1 MRKYLPK
8 IALLFLTGSIFF
20 SCSLVR
26 NVPEGKQ
33 LLTKNKILVNDEV
46 VNTEITDGI
55 LLQKPNSKFF
65 GFPLRLTLYNLA
77 KKNPDSSYNSWL
89 NKKPNRKENLAKLLS
104 AKQVERLGHSFFVSG
119 ISNFLKKTGEN
130 PVVIDSKKTEKTI
143 ERFKEYYFN
152 QGYFNS
158 KIKSTIDSVGNKK
171 GKLTYEISTGDATY
185 LDSVSRFIETPELDQ
200 LYSQTENQ
208 STLKKG
214 NRYKR
219 LDFEVERNR
228 ITKEFRNNGVYHFQ
242 VNHVKYDI
250 VTFDSINKIN
260 AELIIEDRDVKKGD
274 SLIKTPFKIYS
285 ISDVNIYT
293 VNPSKK
299 NLDKFRDSVFYKN
312 YNIYSDGKLN
322 YKPKALTNA
331 IFIEKGNLFSDTDRT
346 LTSRSISNLKT
357 FNFPNIEYIEDPND
371 ENGLI
376 ANIYLIPRKKYS
388 WSPSIDVTYSN
399 IINFGISG
407 SMSATWR
414 NLFKGAEIL
423 ELSTRGQIGSSKDF
437 ANPKDRFFNIFEIG
451 VDAKITFP
459 RIFFPLNTIKLIK
472 KEMLPTTQMSV
483 GLTRQTNIG
492 LDKSNFNGVLG
503 YSWLPKENVSARFDL
518 LNIQYVQNLNVGN
531 YFNVYTSSYDRLND
545 LALIYN
551 TNINY
556 VDDVTGNL
564 TSPGAVSFIE
574 DVISGGTTLAS
585 TDADY
590 QSIRSIGER
599 RKRLIENN
607 LIISSSFT
615 YSLTTKKGLV
625 DNNFF
630 AFKGKIETAGNLA
643 SLLAKQVNE
652 PFSENGKE
660 TLLGVEY
667 AQYFKTEFEYIKH
680 WSLGRKKVFAT
691 RAFAGIAIPY
701 GNANSI
707 PFSRSYF
714 GGGSNDNRGWQAYTL
729 GPGKS
734 GAINDFNEANFK
746 LSFNTEYRAKLF
758 GNLHGALFVD
768 MGNIW
773 NILDNVEDE
782 NYTFNGLKSLKDIA
796 IGSGFGFRYDFNYFV
811 FRLDFGYKAYNPAK
825 IQSERWFR
833 DINFGRTV
841 LNFGINYPF

>member
-1 MRKYLPK
+1 LKKYLPK

-20 SCSLVR
+20 SCSLVK
-26 NVPEGKQ
+26 NVSEENQ
-33 LLTKNKILVNDEV
+33 LLTKNKVLVDDKVMNSEV
-46 VNTEITDGI
+46 AEGI
-55 LLQKPNSKFF
+55 LLQKPNSTFF

-77 KKNPDSSYNSWL
+77 KKNPDSSYNNWL

-119 ISNFLKKTGEN
+119 LSNFLKKTGEK
-130 PVVIDSKKTEKTI
+130 PVVIDVKKTAKTV
-143 ERFKEYYFN
+143 ERFKEYHFN
-152 QGYFNS
+152 RGYFNS
-158 KIKSTIDSVGNKK
+158 KVETIIDSVGHKK
-171 GKLTYEISTGDATY
+171 AKLTYKITKGEATH
-185 LDSVSRFIETPELDQ
+185 LDSIYRFIETPELDQ
-200 LYSQTENQ
+200 LYAQKESQ
-208 STLKKG
+208 SKLKKG
-214 NRYKR
+214 SVYKR
-219 LDFEVERNR
+219 LDFEEERNR

-242 VNHVKYDI
+242 VNHIKYDV
-250 VTFDSINKIN
+250 VTFDSINKIDV
-260 AELIIEDRDVKKGD
+260 ELRIEDRDVKKGD

-293 VNPSKK
+293 VNTSKREE
-299 NLDKFRDSVFYKN
+299 DKFRDSVSYKN
-312 YNIYSDGKLN
+312 YNIYSDGKLK

-331 IFIEKGNLFSDTDRT
+331 VFIEKGNLFSDSDRT

-357 FNFPNIEYIEDPND
+357 FNFPNIEYVEDPND

-388 WSPSIDVTYSN
+388 WSPSVDVTYSN

-407 SMSATWR
+407 SMSVTWR

-437 ANPKDRFFNIFEIG
+437 ANPNDRFFNISEIG
-451 VDAKITFP
+451 ADAKITFP
-459 RIFFPLNTIKLIK
+459 RIFFPLNTRKLIK

-492 LDKSNFNGVLG
+492 LDKSNFNGVIG

-531 YFNVYTSSYDRLND
+531 YFNVYTSSYNRLND
-545 LALIYN
+545 LAQIYN
-551 TNINY
+551 TNGSYEDGN
-556 VDDVTGNL
+556 GNL
-564 TSPGAVSFIE
+564 TSSGAVLFIE
-574 DVISGGTTLAS
+574 DVVSGTTIVPVNS
-585 TDADY
+585 DY
-590 QSIRSIGER
+590 ESIRSIGER

-607 LIISSSFT
+607 LIISSSYT
-615 YSLTTKKGLV
+615 YNKTTKKGLA
-625 DNNFF
+625 DNNFY

-643 SLLAKQVNE
+643 SLIAKQVNE
-652 PFSENGKE
+652 PLSENGKE
-660 TLLGVEY
+660 TLLDVEY

-680 WSLGRKKVFAT
+680 WSLGRQKVFAI
-691 RAFAGIAIPY
+691 RSFAGIAIPY

-714 GGGSNDNRGWQAYTL
+714 AGGSNDNRGWQAYTL

-746 LSFNTEYRAKLF
+746 MAFSGEYRAKMF
-758 GNLHGALFVD
+758 GKLHGALFVD

-773 NILDNVEDE
+773 NFSDNVEDE
-782 NYTFNGLKSLKDIA
+782 NYTFNGLKSLNDVA

-811 FRLDFGYKAYNPAK
+811 FRLDFGYKTYNPAK
-825 IQSERWFR
+825 EQNERWFR
-833 DINFGRTV
+833 DINFSRTV
-841 LNFGINYPF
+841 LNFGINYTF

>member
-1 MRKYLPK
+1 MKKYLPK

-20 SCSLVR
+20 SCSLVK
-26 NVPEGKQ
+26 NVSEENQ
-33 LLTKNKILVNDEV
+33 LLTKNKVLVDDKVMNSEV
-46 VNTEITDGI
+46 AEGI
-55 LLQKPNSKFF
+55 LLQKPNSTFF

-77 KKNPDSSYNSWL
+77 KKNPDSSYNNWL

-119 ISNFLKKTGEN
+119 LSNFLKKTGEK
-130 PVVIDSKKTEKTI
+130 PVVIDVKKTAKTV
-143 ERFKEYYFN
+143 ERFKEYHFN
-152 QGYFNS
+152 RGYFNS
-158 KIKSTIDSVGNKK
+158 KVETIIDSVGHKK
-171 GKLTYEISTGDATY
+171 AKLTYKITKGEATH
-185 LDSVSRFIETPELDQ
+185 LDSIYRFIETPELDQ
-200 LYSQTENQ
+200 LYAQKESQ
-208 STLKKG
+208 SKLKKG
-214 NRYKR
+214 SVYKR
-219 LDFEVERNR
+219 LDFEEERNR

-242 VNHVKYDI
+242 VNHIKYDV
-250 VTFDSINKIN
+250 VTFDSINKIDV
-260 AELIIEDRDVKKGD
+260 ELRIEDRDVKKGD

-293 VNPSKK
+293 VNTSKREE
-299 NLDKFRDSVFYKN
+299 DKFRDSVSYKN
-312 YNIYSDGKLN
+312 YNIYSDGKLK

-331 IFIEKGNLFSDTDRT
+331 VFIEKGNLFSDSDRT

-357 FNFPNIEYIEDPND
+357 FNFPNIEYVEDPND

-388 WSPSIDVTYSN
+388 WSPSVDVTYSN

-407 SMSATWR
+407 SMSVTWR

-437 ANPKDRFFNIFEIG
+437 ANPNDRFFNISEIG
-451 VDAKITFP
+451 ADAKITFP
-459 RIFFPLNTIKLIK
+459 RIFFPLNTRKLIK

-492 LDKSNFNGVLG
+492 LDKSNFNGVIG

-531 YFNVYTSSYDRLND
+531 YFNVYTSSYNRLND
-545 LALIYN
+545 LAQIYN
-551 TNINY
+551 TNGSYEDGN
-556 VDDVTGNL
+556 GNL
-564 TSPGAVSFIE
+564 TSSGAVLFIE
-574 DVISGGTTLAS
+574 DVVSGTTIVPVNS
-585 TDADY
+585 DY
-590 QSIRSIGER
+590 ESIRSIGER

-607 LIISSSFT
+607 LIISSSYT
-615 YSLTTKKGLV
+615 YNKTTKKGLA
-625 DNNFF
+625 DNNFY

-643 SLLAKQVNE
+643 SLIAKQVNE
-652 PFSENGKE
+652 PLSENGKE
-660 TLLGVEY
+660 TLLDVEY

-680 WSLGRKKVFAT
+680 WSLGRQKVFAI
-691 RAFAGIAIPY
+691 RSFAGIAIPY

-714 GGGSNDNRGWQAYTL
+714 AGGSNDNRGWQAYTL

-746 LSFNTEYRAKLF
+746 MAFSGEYRAKMF
-758 GNLHGALFVD
+758 GKLHGALFVD

-773 NILDNVEDE
+773 NFSDNVEDE
-782 NYTFNGLKSLKDIA
+782 NYTFNGLKSLNDVA

-811 FRLDFGYKAYNPAK
+811 FRLDFGYKTYNPAK
-825 IQSERWFR
+825 EQNERWFR
-833 DINFGRTV
+833 DINFSRTV

>member
-1 MRKYLPK
+1 MKKYLPK
-8 IALLFLTGSIFF
+8 IALLFLTVSIFF
-20 SCSLVR
+20 SCSIVR
-26 NVPEGKQ
+26 NVSDGNQ
-33 LLTKNKILVNDEV
+33 LLTKNEILVNEEV

-65 GFPLRLTLYNLA
+65 GFPLRLSLYNLA
-77 KKNPDSSYNSWL
+77 KKNPDSSYSNWL
-89 NKKPNRKENLAKLLS
+89 NRKPNRKENLARLLS
-104 AKQVERLGHSFFVSG
+104 AKQVDRLGKSFFVSG
-119 ISNFLKKTGEN
+119 FSNFLKKTGEK
-130 PVVIDSKKTEKTI
+130 PVVIDPKKTDKTI
-143 ERFKEYYFN
+143 ERFKIYYFN

-158 KIKSTIDSVGNKK
+158 KIETAIDSVGNKK
-171 GKLTYEISTGDATY
+171 GKLTYKITTGEATY
-185 LDSVSRFIETPELDQ
+185 LDSISRYIETPELDE
-200 LYSQTENQ
+200 LFTQTEKQ
-208 STLKKG
+208 SKIKKG
-214 NRYKR
+214 NRFKQ
-219 LDFEVERNR
+219 LDFEEERNR

-250 VTFDSINKIN
+250 ITFDTINKIN

-299 NLDKFRDSVFYKN
+299 DLDKFRDSVTYKN

-331 IFIEKGNLFSDTDRT
+331 IFIEKGNLFSDNDRT

-437 ANPKDRFFNIFEIG
+437 ANPNDRFFNISEIG
-451 VDAKITFP
+451 ADAKITFP
-459 RIFFPLNTIKLIK
+459 RIFFPLSTKKIIK

-483 GLTRQTNIG
+483 GLTRQRNIG

-503 YSWLPKENVSARFDL
+503 YNWLPKENVSARFDL

-545 LALIYN
+545 LAQLYN

-556 VDDVTGNL
+556 VDTNGNL
-564 TSPGAVSFIE
+564 TSPGAVAFIE
-574 DVISGGTTLAS
+574 DVVTGGTSLAPS
-585 TDADY
+585 DNDY

-615 YSLTTKKGLV
+615 YNMTTKKGFV
-625 DNNFF
+625 DNNFYSI
-630 AFKGKIETAGNLA
+630 KGKIETAGNLA
-643 SLLAKQVNE
+643 SLIAKEVNE
-652 PFSENGKE
+652 PLSENSKE

-680 WSLGRKKVFAT
+680 WSLGRQKVFAI
-691 RAFAGIAIPY
+691 RNFAGIAIPY

-714 GGGSNDNRGWQAYTL
+714 AGGSNDNRGWQAYTL

-746 LSFNTEYRAKLF
+746 IAFSGEYRTRLF

-773 NILDNVEDE
+773 NFSDHVDDED
-782 NYTFNGLKSLKDIA
+782 YTFNGLKSLKDIA
-796 IGSGFGFRYDFNYFV
+796 VGSGFGIRYDFNYFV
-811 FRLDFGYKAYNPAK
+811 FRLDFGYKTYNPAK
-825 IQSERWFR
+825 EQKERWLR
-833 DINFGRTV
+833 DINFSRTV

>member
-1 MRKYLPK
+1 M
-8 IALLFLTGSIFF
+8 
-20 SCSLVR
+20 
-26 NVPEGKQ
+26 
-33 LLTKNKILVNDEV
+33 LTKNKVLVDDKVMNSEV
-46 VNTEITDGI
+46 AEGI
-55 LLQKPNSKFF
+55 LLQKPNSTFF

-77 KKNPDSSYNSWL
+77 KKNPDSSYNNWL

-119 ISNFLKKTGEN
+119 LSNFLKKTGEK
-130 PVVIDSKKTEKTI
+130 PVVIDVKKTAKTV
-143 ERFKEYYFN
+143 ERFKEYHFN
-152 QGYFNS
+152 RGYFNS
-158 KIKSTIDSVGNKK
+158 KVETIIDSVGHKK
-171 GKLTYEISTGDATY
+171 AKLTYKITKGEATH
-185 LDSVSRFIETPELDQ
+185 LDSIYRFIETPELDQ
-200 LYSQTENQ
+200 LYAQKESQ
-208 STLKKG
+208 SKLKKG
-214 NRYKR
+214 SVYKR
-219 LDFEVERNR
+219 LDFEEERNR

-242 VNHVKYDI
+242 VNHIKYDV
-250 VTFDSINKIN
+250 VTFDSINKIDV
-260 AELIIEDRDVKKGD
+260 ELRIEDRDVKKGD

-293 VNPSKK
+293 VNTSKREE
-299 NLDKFRDSVFYKN
+299 DKFRDSVSYKN
-312 YNIYSDGKLN
+312 YNIYSDGKLK

-331 IFIEKGNLFSDTDRT
+331 VFIEKGNLFSDSDRT

-357 FNFPNIEYIEDPND
+357 FNFPNIEYVEDPND

-388 WSPSIDVTYSN
+388 WSPSVDVTYSN

-407 SMSATWR
+407 SMSVTWR

-437 ANPKDRFFNIFEIG
+437 ANPNDRFFNISEIG
-451 VDAKITFP
+451 ADAKITFP
-459 RIFFPLNTIKLIK
+459 RIFFPLNTRKLIK

-492 LDKSNFNGVLG
+492 LDKSNFNGVIG

-531 YFNVYTSSYDRLND
+531 YFNVYTSSYNRLND
-545 LALIYN
+545 LAQIYN
-551 TNINY
+551 TNGSYEDGN
-556 VDDVTGNL
+556 GNL
-564 TSPGAVSFIE
+564 TSSGAVLFIE
-574 DVISGGTTLAS
+574 DVVSGTTIVPVNS
-585 TDADY
+585 DY
-590 QSIRSIGER
+590 ESIRSIGER

-607 LIISSSFT
+607 LIISSSYT
-615 YSLTTKKGLV
+615 YNKTTKKGLA
-625 DNNFF
+625 DNNFY

-643 SLLAKQVNE
+643 SLIAKQVNE
-652 PFSENGKE
+652 PLSENGKE
-660 TLLGVEY
+660 TLLDVEY

-680 WSLGRKKVFAT
+680 WSLGRQKVFAI
-691 RAFAGIAIPY
+691 RSFAGIAIPY

-714 GGGSNDNRGWQAYTL
+714 AGGSNDNRGWQAYTL

-746 LSFNTEYRAKLF
+746 MAFSGEYRAKMF
-758 GNLHGALFVD
+758 GKLHGALFVD

-773 NILDNVEDE
+773 NFSDNVEDE
-782 NYTFNGLKSLKDIA
+782 NYTFNGLKSLNDVA

-811 FRLDFGYKAYNPAK
+811 FRLDFGYKTYNPAK
-825 IQSERWFR
+825 EQNERWFR
-833 DINFGRTV
+833 DINFSRTV

>member
-8 IALLFLTGSIFF
+8 IALLFLTGSIIL

-26 NVPEGKQ
+26 NVPEGNQ
-33 LLTKNKILVNDEV
+33 LLTKNKVLVDDAAM
-46 VNTEITDGI
+46 NTEVTEGI

-77 KKNPDSSYNSWL
+77 KKNPDSSYNNWL
-89 NKKPNRKENLAKLLS
+89 NKKPNRKERLSKLLS
-104 AKQVERLGHSFFVSG
+104 AKQVERLGQSFFVSG
-119 ISNFLKKTGEN
+119 FSNFLKKTGER
-130 PVVIDSKKTEKTI
+130 PVVIDAKKTEKTI
-143 ERFKEYYFN
+143 ERFKEYHKN
-152 QGYFNS
+152 QGYFNT
-158 KIKSTIDSVGNKK
+158 KVETAIDSVGYKK
-171 GKLTYEISTGDATY
+171 AKLTYKITKGEATY
-185 LDSVSRFIETPELDQ
+185 LDSIYRFIETPELDQ
-200 LYSQTENQ
+200 LFSLTESQ
-208 STLKKG
+208 SRLKKG
-214 NRYKR
+214 AVYKR
-219 LDFEVERNR
+219 LNFEEERNR

-250 VTFDSINKIN
+250 VTFDSVNKIDV
-260 AELIIEDRDVKKGD
+260 ELRIEDRDVKKGD

-293 VNPSKK
+293 VNTSKRAV
-299 NLDKFRDSVFYKN
+299 DKFRDSVSYKN
-312 YNIYSDGKLN
+312 YNIYSDGKLK
-322 YKPKALTNA
+322 YRPKALTNA
-331 IFIEKGNLFSDTDRT
+331 VFIEKGNLFSDSDRT

-357 FNFPNIEYIEDPND
+357 FNFPNIEYVEDPND

-407 SMSATWR
+407 NMSVTWR
-414 NLFKGAEIL
+414 NLFRGAEIL

-437 ANPKDRFFNIFEIG
+437 ANPNDRFFNISEIG
-451 VDAKITFP
+451 ADAKITFP
-459 RIFFPLNTIKLIK
+459 RIFFPLNTKKLIK

-483 GLTRQTNIG
+483 GLTRQRNIG
-492 LDKSNFNGVLG
+492 LDKSNFNGVVG
-503 YSWLPKENVSARFDL
+503 YSWLPKENVSVRFDL

-531 YFNVYTSSYDRLND
+531 YFNVYTSSYNRLND
-545 LALIYN
+545 LAQIYN
-551 TNINY
+551 TNPDN
-556 VDDVTGNL
+556 VECTNL
-564 TSPGAVSFIE
+564 TSSGAVNFIE
-574 DVISGGTTLAS
+574 EVISGATTLVP
-585 TDADY
+585 TDNDY

-607 LIISSSFT
+607 LIISSSYT
-615 YSLTTKKGLV
+615 YNKTTKKGLN
-625 DNNFF
+625 DNNFY

-643 SLLAKQVNE
+643 SLIAKQVNE
-652 PFSENGKE
+652 PLSENGKE
-660 TLLGVEY
+660 TLLDVEY

-680 WSLGRKKVFAT
+680 WSLGRQKVFAI
-691 RAFAGIAIPY
+691 RSFAGIAIPY

-714 GGGSNDNRGWQAYTL
+714 AGGSNDNRGWQAYTL

-746 LSFNTEYRAKLF
+746 IAFSGEYRAKMF
-758 GNLHGALFVD
+758 GKLHGALFVD

-773 NILDNVEDE
+773 NFSDNVEDE
-782 NYTFNGLKSLKDIA
+782 DYTFNGLQSLKDVA

-811 FRLDFGYKAYNPAK
+811 FRLDFGYKTYNPAK
-825 IQSERWFR
+825 EKSERWFR
-833 DINFGRTV
+833 DLNFSRTV

>member
-1 MRKYLPK
+1 MKKYLPK
-8 IALLFLTGSIFF
+8 IALLFLTVSIFF
-20 SCSLVR
+20 SCSIVR
-26 NVPEGKQ
+26 NVSDGNQ
-33 LLTKNKILVNDEV
+33 LLTKNEILVNEEV

-65 GFPLRLTLYNLA
+65 GFPLRLSLYNLA
-77 KKNPDSSYNSWL
+77 KKNPDSSYSNWL
-89 NKKPNRKENLAKLLS
+89 NRKPNRKENLARLLS
-104 AKQVERLGHSFFVSG
+104 AKQVDRLGKSFFVSG
-119 ISNFLKKTGEN
+119 FSNFLKKTGEK
-130 PVVIDSKKTEKTI
+130 PVVIDPKKTDKTI
-143 ERFKEYYFN
+143 ERFKIYYFN

-158 KIKSTIDSVGNKK
+158 KIETAIDSVGNKK
-171 GKLTYEISTGDATY
+171 GKLTYKITTGEATY
-185 LDSVSRFIETPELDQ
+185 LDSISRYIETPELDE
-200 LYSQTENQ
+200 LFTQTEKQ
-208 STLKKG
+208 SKIKKG
-214 NRYKR
+214 NRFKQ
-219 LDFEVERNR
+219 LDFEEERNR

-250 VTFDSINKIN
+250 ITFDTINKIN

-299 NLDKFRDSVFYKN
+299 DLDKFRDSVTYKN

-331 IFIEKGNLFSDTDRT
+331 IFIEKGNLFSDNDRT

-437 ANPKDRFFNIFEIG
+437 ANPNDRFFNISEIG
-451 VDAKITFP
+451 ADAKITFP
-459 RIFFPLNTIKLIK
+459 RIFFPLNTKKLIK
-472 KEMLPTTQMSV
+472 KEMLPSTQMSV
-483 GLTRQTNIG
+483 GLTRQRNIG
-492 LDKSNFNGVLG
+492 LDKSNFNGVIG
-503 YSWLPKENVSARFDL
+503 YNWVPKENVSSRFDL

-545 LALIYN
+545 LAQIYN

-556 VDDVTGNL
+556 VDTNGNL
-564 TSPGAVSFIE
+564 TSPGAVAFIE
-574 DVISGGTTLAS
+574 DVISGGTSLAPS
-585 TDADY
+585 DNDY

-615 YSLTTKKGLV
+615 YNMTTKKGFV
-625 DNNFF
+625 DNNFYSI
-630 AFKGKIETAGNLA
+630 KGKIETAGNLA
-643 SLLAKQVNE
+643 SLIAKQVNE
-652 PFSENGKE
+652 PLSENSRE

-680 WSLGRKKVFAT
+680 WSLGRQKVFAI
-691 RAFAGIAIPY
+691 RNFAGIAIPY

-714 GGGSNDNRGWQAYTL
+714 AGGSNDNRGWQAYTL

-746 LSFNTEYRAKLF
+746 IAFSGEYRTRLF

-773 NILDNVEDE
+773 NFSDNVDDED
-782 NYTFNGLKSLKDIA
+782 YIFDGFKSLKDIA

-811 FRLDFGYKAYNPAK
+811 FRLDFGYKTYNPAK
-825 IQSERWFR
+825 EQKERWLR
-833 DINFGRTV
+833 DLNFSRTV

>member
-1 MRKYLPK
+1 MKKYLPK
-8 IALLFLTGSIFF
+8 IALLFLTVSIFF
-20 SCSLVR
+20 SCSIVR
-26 NVPEGKQ
+26 NVSDGNQ
-33 LLTKNKILVNDEV
+33 LLTKNEILVNEEV

-65 GFPLRLTLYNLA
+65 GFPLRLSLYNLA
-77 KKNPDSSYNSWL
+77 KKNPDSSYSNWL
-89 NKKPNRKENLAKLLS
+89 NRKPNRKENLAKLLS
-104 AKQVERLGHSFFVSG
+104 AKQVDRLGKSFFVSG
-119 ISNFLKKTGEN
+119 FSNFLKKTGEK
-130 PVVIDSKKTEKTI
+130 PVVIDPKKTNKTI
-143 ERFKEYYFN
+143 ERFKIYYSN

-158 KIKSTIDSVGNKK
+158 KIETSIDSVGNKK
-171 GKLTYEISTGDATY
+171 GKLTYKITTGEATY
-185 LDSVSRFIETPELDQ
+185 LDSISRYIETPELDE
-200 LYSQTENQ
+200 LFTQTEKQ
-208 STLKKG
+208 SKIKKG
-214 NRYKR
+214 NRFKQ
-219 LDFEVERNR
+219 LDFEEERNR

-250 VTFDSINKIN
+250 ITFDTINKIN

-299 NLDKFRDSVFYKN
+299 DLDKFRDSVTYKN

-331 IFIEKGNLFSDTDRT
+331 IFIEKGNLFSDNDRT

-437 ANPKDRFFNIFEIG
+437 ANPNDRFFNISEIG
-451 VDAKITFP
+451 ADAKITFP
-459 RIFFPLNTIKLIK
+459 RIFFPLSTKKIIK

-483 GLTRQTNIG
+483 GLTRQRNIG

-503 YSWLPKENVSARFDL
+503 YNWLPKENVSARFDL

-545 LALIYN
+545 LAQLYN

-556 VDDVTGNL
+556 VDTNGNL
-564 TSPGAVSFIE
+564 TSPGAVAFIE
-574 DVISGGTTLAS
+574 DVVTGGTSLAPS
-585 TDADY
+585 DNDY

-615 YSLTTKKGLV
+615 YNMTTKKGFV
-625 DNNFF
+625 DNNFYSI
-630 AFKGKIETAGNLA
+630 KGKIETAGNLA
-643 SLLAKQVNE
+643 SLIAKEVNE
-652 PFSENGKE
+652 PLSENSKE

-680 WSLGRKKVFAT
+680 WSLGRQKVFAI
-691 RAFAGIAIPY
+691 RNFAGIAIPY

-714 GGGSNDNRGWQAYTL
+714 AGGSNDNRGWQAYTL

-746 LSFNTEYRAKLF
+746 IAFSGEYRTRLF

-773 NILDNVEDE
+773 NFSDHVDDED
-782 NYTFNGLKSLKDIA
+782 YTFNGLKSLMDIA
-796 IGSGFGFRYDFNYFV
+796 VGSGFGIRYDFNYFV
-811 FRLDFGYKAYNPAK
+811 FRLDFGYKTYNPAK
-825 IQSERWFR
+825 EQKERWLR
-833 DINFGRTV
+833 DINFSRTV

>member
-1 MRKYLPK
+1 MKKYLPK

-20 SCSLVR
+20 SCSLVK
-26 NVPEGKQ
+26 NVSEENQ
-33 LLTKNKILVNDEV
+33 LLTKNKVLVDDKVMNSEV
-46 VNTEITDGI
+46 AEGI
-55 LLQKPNSKFF
+55 LLQKPNSTFF

-77 KKNPDSSYNSWL
+77 KKNPDSSYNNWL

-119 ISNFLKKTGEN
+119 LSNFLKKTGEK
-130 PVVIDSKKTEKTI
+130 PVVIDVKKTAKTV
-143 ERFKEYYFN
+143 ERFKEYHFN
-152 QGYFNS
+152 RGYFNS
-158 KIKSTIDSVGNKK
+158 KVETIIDSVGHKK
-171 GKLTYEISTGDATY
+171 AKLTYKITKGEATH
-185 LDSVSRFIETPELDQ
+185 LDSIYRFIETPELDQ
-200 LYSQTENQ
+200 LYAQKESQ
-208 STLKKG
+208 SKLKKG
-214 NRYKR
+214 SVYKR
-219 LDFEVERNR
+219 LDFEEERNR

-242 VNHVKYDI
+242 VNHIKYDV
-250 VTFDSINKIN
+250 VTFDSINKIDV
-260 AELIIEDRDVKKGD
+260 ELRIEDRDVKKGD

-293 VNPSKK
+293 VNTSKREE
-299 NLDKFRDSVFYKN
+299 DKFRDSVSYKN
-312 YNIYSDGKLN
+312 YNIYSDGKLK

-331 IFIEKGNLFSDTDRT
+331 VFIEKGNLFSDSDRT

-357 FNFPNIEYIEDPND
+357 FNFPNIEYVEDPND

-388 WSPSIDVTYSN
+388 WSPSVDVTYSN

-407 SMSATWR
+407 SMSVTWR

-437 ANPKDRFFNIFEIG
+437 ANPNDRFFNISEIG
-451 VDAKITFP
+451 ADAKITFP
-459 RIFFPLNTIKLIK
+459 RIFFPLNTRKLIK

-492 LDKSNFNGVLG
+492 LDKSNFNGVIG

-531 YFNVYTSSYDRLND
+531 YFNVYTSSYNRLND
-545 LALIYN
+545 VAQIYN
-551 TNINY
+551 TNGSYEDGN
-556 VDDVTGNL
+556 GNL
-564 TSPGAVSFIE
+564 TSSGAVLFIE
-574 DVISGGTTLAS
+574 DVVSGTTIVPVNS
-585 TDADY
+585 DY
-590 QSIRSIGER
+590 ESIRSIGER

-607 LIISSSFT
+607 LIISSSYT
-615 YSLTTKKGLV
+615 YNKTTKKGLA
-625 DNNFF
+625 DNNFY

-643 SLLAKQVNE
+643 SLIAKQVNE
-652 PFSENGKE
+652 PLSENGKE
-660 TLLGVEY
+660 TLLDVEY

-680 WSLGRKKVFAT
+680 WSLGRQKVFAI
-691 RAFAGIAIPY
+691 RSFAGIAIPY

-714 GGGSNDNRGWQAYTL
+714 AGGSNDNRGWQAYTL

-746 LSFNTEYRAKLF
+746 MAFSGEYRAKMF
-758 GNLHGALFVD
+758 GKLHGALFVD

-773 NILDNVEDE
+773 NFSDNVEDE
-782 NYTFNGLKSLKDIA
+782 NYTFNGLKSLNDVA

-811 FRLDFGYKAYNPAK
+811 FRLDFGYKTYNPAK
-825 IQSERWFR
+825 EQNERWFR
-833 DINFGRTV
+833 DINFSRTV

>member
-1 MRKYLPK
+1 MKKYLPK

-20 SCSLVR
+20 SCSLVK
-26 NVPEGKQ
+26 NVSEENQ
-33 LLTKNKILVNDEV
+33 LLTKNKVLVDDKVMNSEV
-46 VNTEITDGI
+46 AEGI
-55 LLQKPNSKFF
+55 LLQKPNSTFF

-77 KKNPDSSYNSWL
+77 KKNPDSSYNNWL

-119 ISNFLKKTGEN
+119 LSNFLKKTGEK
-130 PVVIDSKKTEKTI
+130 PVVIDVKKTAKTV
-143 ERFKEYYFN
+143 ERFKEYHFN
-152 QGYFNS
+152 RGYFNS
-158 KIKSTIDSVGNKK
+158 KVETIIDSVGHKK
-171 GKLTYEISTGDATY
+171 AKLTYKITKGEATH
-185 LDSVSRFIETPELDQ
+185 LDSIYRFIETPELDQ
-200 LYSQTENQ
+200 LYAQKESQ
-208 STLKKG
+208 SKLKKG
-214 NRYKR
+214 SVYKR
-219 LDFEVERNR
+219 LDFEEERNR

-242 VNHVKYDI
+242 VNHIKYDV
-250 VTFDSINKIN
+250 VTFDSINKIDV
-260 AELIIEDRDVKKGD
+260 ELRIEDRDVKKGD

-293 VNPSKK
+293 VNTSKREE
-299 NLDKFRDSVFYKN
+299 DKFRDSVSYKN
-312 YNIYSDGKLN
+312 YNIYSDGKLK

-331 IFIEKGNLFSDTDRT
+331 VFIEKGNLFSDSDRT

-357 FNFPNIEYIEDPND
+357 FNFPNIEYVEDPND

-388 WSPSIDVTYSN
+388 WSPSVDVTYSN

-407 SMSATWR
+407 SMSVTWR

-437 ANPKDRFFNIFEIG
+437 AHPNDRFFNISEIG
-451 VDAKITFP
+451 ADAKITFP
-459 RIFFPLNTIKLIK
+459 RIFFPLNTRKLIK

-492 LDKSNFNGVLG
+492 LDKSNFNGVIG

-531 YFNVYTSSYDRLND
+531 YFNVYTSSYNRLND
-545 LALIYN
+545 LAQIYN
-551 TNINY
+551 TNGSYEDGN
-556 VDDVTGNL
+556 GNL
-564 TSPGAVSFIE
+564 TSSGAVLFIE
-574 DVISGGTTLAS
+574 DVVSGTTIVPVNS
-585 TDADY
+585 DY
-590 QSIRSIGER
+590 ESIRSIGER

-607 LIISSSFT
+607 LIISSSYT
-615 YSLTTKKGLV
+615 YNKTTKKGLA
-625 DNNFF
+625 DNNFY

-643 SLLAKQVNE
+643 SLIAKQVNE
-652 PFSENGKE
+652 PLSENGKE
-660 TLLGVEY
+660 TLLDVEY

-680 WSLGRKKVFAT
+680 WSLGRQKVFAI
-691 RAFAGIAIPY
+691 RSFAGIAIPY

-714 GGGSNDNRGWQAYTL
+714 AGGSNDNRGWQAYTL

-746 LSFNTEYRAKLF
+746 MAFSGEYRAKMF
-758 GNLHGALFVD
+758 GKLHGALFVD

-773 NILDNVEDE
+773 NFSDNVEDE
-782 NYTFNGLKSLKDIA
+782 NYTFNGLKSLNDVA

-811 FRLDFGYKAYNPAK
+811 FRLDFGYKTYNPAK
-825 IQSERWFR
+825 EQNERWFR
-833 DINFGRTV
+833 DINFSRTV

>member
-1 MRKYLPK
+1 MKKYLPK
-8 IALLFLTGSIFF
+8 IALLFLTVSIFF
-20 SCSLVR
+20 SCSIVR
-26 NVPEGKQ
+26 NVSDGNQ
-33 LLTKNKILVNDEV
+33 LLTKNEVLVNEEV

-65 GFPLRLTLYNLA
+65 GFPLRLSLYNLA
-77 KKNPDSSYNSWL
+77 KKNPDSSYSNWL
-89 NKKPNRKENLAKLLS
+89 NRKPNRKENLARLLS
-104 AKQVERLGHSFFVSG
+104 AKQVDRLGKSFFVSG
-119 ISNFLKKTGEN
+119 FSNFLKKTGEK
-130 PVVIDSKKTEKTI
+130 PVVIDPKKTDKTI
-143 ERFKEYYFN
+143 ERFKIYYFN

-158 KIKSTIDSVGNKK
+158 KIETAIDSVGNKK
-171 GKLTYEISTGDATY
+171 GKLTYKITTGEATY
-185 LDSVSRFIETPELDQ
+185 LDSISRYIETPELDE
-200 LYSQTENQ
+200 LFTQTEKQ
-208 STLKKG
+208 SKIKKG
-214 NRYKR
+214 NRFKQ
-219 LDFEVERNR
+219 LDFEEERNR

-250 VTFDSINKIN
+250 ITFDTINKIN

-299 NLDKFRDSVFYKN
+299 DLDKFRDSVTYKN

-331 IFIEKGNLFSDTDRT
+331 IFIEKGNLFSDNDRT

-437 ANPKDRFFNIFEIG
+437 ANPNDRFFNISEIG
-451 VDAKITFP
+451 ADAKITFP
-459 RIFFPLNTIKLIK
+459 RIFFPLSTKKIIK

-483 GLTRQTNIG
+483 GLTRQRNIG

-503 YSWLPKENVSARFDL
+503 YNWLPKENVSARFDL

-545 LALIYN
+545 LAQLYN

-556 VDDVTGNL
+556 VDTNGNL
-564 TSPGAVSFIE
+564 TSPGAVAFIE
-574 DVISGGTTLAS
+574 DVVTGGTSLAPS
-585 TDADY
+585 DNDY

-615 YSLTTKKGLV
+615 YNMTTKKGFV
-625 DNNFF
+625 DNNFYSI
-630 AFKGKIETAGNLA
+630 KGKIETAGNLA
-643 SLLAKQVNE
+643 SLIAKEVNE
-652 PFSENGKE
+652 PLSENNKE

-680 WSLGRKKVFAT
+680 WSLGRQKVFAI
-691 RAFAGIAIPY
+691 RNFAGIAIPY

-714 GGGSNDNRGWQAYTL
+714 AGGSNDNRGWQAYTL

-746 LSFNTEYRAKLF
+746 IAFSGEYRTRLF

-773 NILDNVEDE
+773 NFSDHVDDED
-782 NYTFNGLKSLKDIA
+782 YTFNGLKSLKDIA
-796 IGSGFGFRYDFNYFV
+796 VGSGFGIRYDFNYFV
-811 FRLDFGYKAYNPAK
+811 FRLDFGYKTYNPAK
-825 IQSERWFR
+825 EQKERWLR
-833 DINFGRTV
+833 DINFSRTV

>member
-1 MRKYLPK
+1 LKKYLPK

-20 SCSLVR
+20 SCSLVK
-26 NVPEGKQ
+26 NVSEENQ
-33 LLTKNKILVNDEV
+33 LLTKNKVLVDDKVMNSEV
-46 VNTEITDGI
+46 AEGI
-55 LLQKPNSKFF
+55 LLQKPNSTFF

-77 KKNPDSSYNSWL
+77 KKNPDSSYNNWL

-119 ISNFLKKTGEN
+119 LSNFLKKTGEK
-130 PVVIDSKKTEKTI
+130 PVVIDVKKTAKTV
-143 ERFKEYYFN
+143 ERFKEYHFN
-152 QGYFNS
+152 RGYFNS
-158 KIKSTIDSVGNKK
+158 KVETIIDSVGHKK
-171 GKLTYEISTGDATY
+171 AKLTYKITKGEATH
-185 LDSVSRFIETPELDQ
+185 LDSIYRFIETPELDQ
-200 LYSQTENQ
+200 LYAQKESQ
-208 STLKKG
+208 SKLKKG
-214 NRYKR
+214 SVYKR
-219 LDFEVERNR
+219 LDFEEERNR

-242 VNHVKYDI
+242 VNHIKYDV
-250 VTFDSINKIN
+250 VTFDSINKIDV
-260 AELIIEDRDVKKGD
+260 ELRIEDRDVKKGD

-293 VNPSKK
+293 VNTSKREE
-299 NLDKFRDSVFYKN
+299 DKFRDSVSYKN
-312 YNIYSDGKLN
+312 YNIYSDGKLK

-331 IFIEKGNLFSDTDRT
+331 VFIEKGNLFSDSDRT

-357 FNFPNIEYIEDPND
+357 FNFPNIEYVEDPND

-388 WSPSIDVTYSN
+388 WSPSVDVTYSN

-407 SMSATWR
+407 SMSVTWR

-437 ANPKDRFFNIFEIG
+437 ANPNDRFFNISEIG
-451 VDAKITFP
+451 ADAKITFP
-459 RIFFPLNTIKLIK
+459 RIFFPLNTRKLIK

-492 LDKSNFNGVLG
+492 LDKSNFNGVIG

-531 YFNVYTSSYDRLND
+531 YFNVYTSSYNRLND
-545 LALIYN
+545 LAQIYN
-551 TNINY
+551 TNGSYEDGN
-556 VDDVTGNL
+556 GNL
-564 TSPGAVSFIE
+564 TSSGAVLFIE
-574 DVISGGTTLAS
+574 DVVSGTTIVPVNS
-585 TDADY
+585 DY
-590 QSIRSIGER
+590 ESIRSIGER

-607 LIISSSFT
+607 LIISSSYT
-615 YSLTTKKGLV
+615 YNKTTKKGLA
-625 DNNFF
+625 DNNFY

-643 SLLAKQVNE
+643 SLIAKQVNE
-652 PFSENGKE
+652 PLSENGKE
-660 TLLGVEY
+660 TLLDVEY

-680 WSLGRKKVFAT
+680 WSLGRQKVFAI
-691 RAFAGIAIPY
+691 RSFAGIAIPY

-714 GGGSNDNRGWQAYTL
+714 AGGSNDNRGWQAYTL

-746 LSFNTEYRAKLF
+746 MAFSGEYRAKMF
-758 GNLHGALFVD
+758 GKLHGALFVD

-773 NILDNVEDE
+773 NFSDNVEDE
-782 NYTFNGLKSLKDIA
+782 NYTFNGLKSLNDVA

-811 FRLDFGYKAYNPAK
+811 FRLDFGYKTYNPAK
-825 IQSERWFR
+825 EQNERWFR
-833 DINFGRTV
+833 DINFSRTV